1 MSCKKNSLKIEGNLE
16 FELPIELDNAAAAA
30 AAAAVVEIP
39 CLTCANSNK
48 NAH

>member
-1 MSCKKNSLKIEGNLE
+1 MQKNSLKSEGNLE
-16 FELPIELDNAAAAA
+16 FEPPIKLDNA